1 MPTYPYCEN
10 IEKET
15 VYNKSFRKVVYT
27 GKYSQLV
34 FMSLIPGED
43 IGLET
48 HNEVDQFFRFE
59 QGVGQAVVSGKEY
72 DVSDGIA
79 LLVPAGQ
86 EHNIINTGNE
96 DLKFYTL
103 YSPANH
109 IDGRVHETK
118 ADALADV
125 EDEAF
130 GH

>member
-1 MPTYPYCEN
+1 MSTYPYCEN

-15 VYNKSFRKVVYT
+15 VYNNNFRQVVYT
-27 GKYSQLV
+27 GKHSQLV
-34 FMSLIPGED
+34 LMSLMPGED

-48 HNEVDQFFRFE
+48 HDKVDQFFRFE
-59 QGVGQAVVSGKEY
+59 EGFGQAVVNGKDY

-79 LLVPAGQ
+79 LLVPAGE
-86 EHNIINTGNE
+86 EHNIINTGNQP
-96 DLKFYTL
+96 LKFYTL

-109 IDGRVHETK
+109 LDGRVHETK
-118 ADALADV
+118 ADALADE